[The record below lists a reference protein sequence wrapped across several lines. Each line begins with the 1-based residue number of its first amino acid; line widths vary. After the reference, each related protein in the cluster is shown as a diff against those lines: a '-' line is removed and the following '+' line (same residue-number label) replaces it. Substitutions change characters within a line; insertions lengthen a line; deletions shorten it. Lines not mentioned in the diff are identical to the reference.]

1 MNNNTVNV
9 TFPFFS
15 ILGIVFIGLKL
26 ANIITWPWVW
36 VLAPIWIPAS
46 IGIIFLLFWL
56 LIVAI
61 IAFNNR

>member
-36 VLAPIWIPAS
+36 VLAPIWIPAG

>member
-15 ILGIVFIGLKL
+15 ILGIAFIILKL

-36 VLAPIWIPAS
+36 VLAPIWIPAG